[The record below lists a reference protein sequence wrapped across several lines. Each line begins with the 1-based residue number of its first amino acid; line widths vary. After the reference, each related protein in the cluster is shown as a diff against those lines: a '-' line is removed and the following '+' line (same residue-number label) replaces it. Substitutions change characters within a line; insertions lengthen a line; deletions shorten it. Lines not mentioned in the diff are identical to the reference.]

1 MYTVTEAVF
10 QRIDAQTFI
19 VHDQQCAESLPSMF
33 VAKVKKSRNPSF
45 HRKVFAFF
53 KFCFDH
59 WASDREFM
67 DERGQFEVF
76 RNHLTVLA
84 GYYDPYYTIKGET
97 RIEAKSLA
105 YENMSEEEFQ
115 SCYVALVNAATSNIF
130 PNCSKEVEQRLYSFF

>member
-1 MYTVTEAVF
+1 MAEVVF
-10 QRIDAQTFI
+10 QRIDSQTFI

-33 VAKVKKSRNPSF
+33 VANVKKSRNPSF

-84 GYYDPYYTIKGET
+84 GYYDVYYSIKGDS
-97 RIEAKSLA
+97 RVEAKSLSYA
-105 YENMSEEEFQ
+105 NMSEEEFQ
-115 SCYVALVNAATSNIF
+115 GCYVALINAAVRTIF
-130 PNCSKEVEQRLYSFF
+130 PSCGKEVEQKLYSFF